1 MTVAGERPSRRFRLL
16 FLSHSPGMGGAER
29 CLVELT
35 SALRELGHTCV
46 VALPG
51 AGPLLDALRRE
62 GVRTAVTEIPW
73 WVSPA
78 PPRVRT
84 RAGSM
89 AKIGPA
95 SFHLSRLVV
104 REGCDVVLTNTLATP
119 VGALA
124 ARLAGRPHVWLV
136 HELARR
142 SQGFWWHLPEAWA
155 LRLVDRFSAAVV
167 ANSSATQTRFASHVH
182 RALLVRIYP
191 SVTPVRVRP
200 MPRRDVRVALIVGH
214 RKPGKGV
221 EDAIRALALL
231 RRQHLPWRLDVVG
244 PGESAS
250 DAELHRLAASLGVE
264 DSVRVLP
271 PVDDI
276 GECLGTADVLLN
288 CSIDEGFGRVTVE
301 AMMATVPVVGA
312 RSGATPELLGCA
324 GVRGLLYNP
333 GRPEQL
339 AEAVARLD
347 GDVALRERI
356 VAAALTWAQPA
367 FTPRRYGQEVADVV
381 AHAIDGRR

>member
-200 MPRRDVRVALIVGH
+200 MPRRDVRVALIVGQRNSTPITSSKARGPSNRSVRIDPH
-214 RKPGKGV
+214 CMWTSAHMWATWV
-221 EDAIRALALL
+221 SLL
-231 RRQHLPWRLDVVG
+231 PSSGQLSSTSGRRGYRTG
-244 PGESAS
+244 ISAS
-250 DAELHRLAASLGVE
+250 
-264 DSVRVLP
+264 SV
-271 PVDDI
+271 
-276 GECLGTADVLLN
+276 
-288 CSIDEGFGRVTVE
+288 
-301 AMMATVPVVGA
+301 
-312 RSGATPELLGCA
+312 
-324 GVRGLLYNP
+324 
-333 GRPEQL
+333 
-339 AEAVARLD
+339 
-347 GDVALRERI
+347 
-356 VAAALTWAQPA
+356 PA
-367 FTPRRYGQEVADVV
+367 
-381 AHAIDGRR
+381 